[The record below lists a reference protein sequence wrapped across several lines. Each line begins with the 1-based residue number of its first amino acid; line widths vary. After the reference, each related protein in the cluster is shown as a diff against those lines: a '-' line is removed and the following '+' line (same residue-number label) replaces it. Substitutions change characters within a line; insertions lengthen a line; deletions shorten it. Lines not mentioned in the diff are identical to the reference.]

1 MRDNTSFCYDNTS
14 LDHLPP
20 QFEHCMHA
28 IFNHGNNHEKTTKES
43 KGVGKGSNN
52 AHHGVGNRQKP
63 VGKQRRRVN
72 AVADVSRGVTRN
84 GSGRAVG
91 KQKGAE
97 AENMGGKNER

>member
-1 MRDNTSFCYDNTS
+1 MLGQSWGR
-14 LDHLPP
+14 
-20 QFEHCMHA
+20 
-28 IFNHGNNHEKTTKES
+28 
-43 KGVGKGSNN
+43 
-52 AHHGVGNRQKP
+52 NRQKP

-97 AENMGGKNER
+97 AENIGREE